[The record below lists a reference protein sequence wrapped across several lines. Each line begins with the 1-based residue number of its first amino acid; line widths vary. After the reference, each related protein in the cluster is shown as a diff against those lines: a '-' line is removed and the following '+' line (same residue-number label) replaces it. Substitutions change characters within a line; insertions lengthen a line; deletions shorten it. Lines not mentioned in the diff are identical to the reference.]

1 MCKGK
6 ERDYRTIQKHTL
18 NLLTMPDT
26 TDIEI
31 VQSDTSSTQQD
42 LADNCDGSI
51 SSSTQH
57 DSDSTDDPKEIL
69 SKKREETGFTKKC
82 YSMSWRKS
90 K

>member
-1 MCKGK
+1 
-6 ERDYRTIQKHTL
+6 
-18 NLLTMPDT
+18 MPDT

-42 LADNCDGSI
+42 LADNCST

-69 SKKREETGFTKKC
+69 SKKREENGFYKNVLQYVLEEVKMKLKYGSQNETEVR
-82 YSMSWRKS
+82 YIHSRV
-90 K
+90 